1 MNLSPHSKYR
11 DIAWRLWAIFPKL
24 DRDAYIGNE
33 FARRN
38 AELHHACCTHLVD
51 DLQALSE
58 EIVNVLIDGFEVEM
72 RIILA
77 VILGDHLEQEKQTL
91 SRSGCIYCRCPLEK
105 MDDTTHVHEL
115 ITVQDQQRRMQDI
128 CEECLDGEGNFKPGK
143 KSAFQEAE
151 QKLGFRILENA
162 WWKVSDIL
170 LYTNR
175 HAL

>member
-1 MNLSPHSKYR
+1 MNVTPHSKYR
-11 DIAWRLWAIFPKL
+11 AIAWRLWAIFPKL
-24 DRDAYIGNE
+24 DRNAYKGND
-33 FARRN
+33 FARRS

-58 EIVNVLIDGFEVEM
+58 EIVKVSVEGLEVEM

-77 VILGDHLEQEKQTL
+77 ALLGDHLEQEKQTL
-91 SRSGCIYCRCPLEK
+91 SRSGCIYCRCPLDK

-115 ITVQDQQRRMQDI
+115 ITVQDQQQRMQKI

-143 KSAFQEAE
+143 KSAFQEAD

-162 WWKVSDIL
+162 WWRVSNIL
-170 LYTNR
+170 PLKN
-175 HAL
+175 